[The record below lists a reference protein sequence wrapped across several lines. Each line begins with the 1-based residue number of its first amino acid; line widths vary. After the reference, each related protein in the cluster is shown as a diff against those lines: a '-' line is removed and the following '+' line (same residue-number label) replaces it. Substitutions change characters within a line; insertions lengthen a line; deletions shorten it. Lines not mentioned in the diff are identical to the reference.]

1 MDRALSGILHGSR
14 TLPGT
19 YRYRRAAFARARK
32 SLDRIRPGTELLRF
46 SMERVAKT
54 FLCLC
59 RWQFVRTEA
68 NDGDEP
74 LTAVPTEFRM
84 QKWRRIRRS
93 LAA

>member
-1 MDRALSGILHGSR
+1 MGPELCQAPTATAVRRSR
-14 TLPGT
+14 G
-19 YRYRRAAFARARK
+19 RGK

-59 RWQFVRTEA
+59 RWQSVRTEA